1 MKLLLPV
8 TIFGLLL
15 SYSVCSMERTENFS
29 LEIIKSKK
37 NIILKLENLSGN
49 ACQLELDAIKITRSK
64 HNVKGSIELTYG
76 RNLHKEC
83 LDLETTILPHVIIER
98 SNQLPGIGPN
108 KGSYDIY
115 INGEYYNSLRFFNP
129 TGFETGN
136 G

>member
-1 MKLLLPV
+1 
-8 TIFGLLL
+8 
-15 SYSVCSMERTENFS
+15 MERSEIFN

-76 RNLHKEC
+76 RNLHKKC
-83 LDLETTILPHVIIER
+83 LDPETTILPPVTIER
-98 SNQLPGIGPN
+98 SNQLPGIGPK
-108 KGSYDIY
+108 KGAYDIY